1 MYQCF
6 VENFPETKSL
16 PFFIVSPFE
25 VKNCGYNSDNFFVS
39 THPHLSDLSFIACDR
54 LIDFVKIQKPENVI
68 VLLSG
73 GSSALIEKSNDKK
86 ECMALNE
93 KLLKSGLPI
102 TEINRIRSE
111 VSLVKNGK
119 FAELFENINWYV
131 FVMSDIPYYGGEK
144 NVGSMPF
151 FREDL
156 NNTELIKCAD
166 SDSLHNQL
174 LRKLPKNT
182 VSVRNF
188 VGQVEELKN
197 LIVNQIES
205 GTESLLVTGEPLL
218 KVNAEKSGAGGR
230 MSHLA
235 LLLLPFLKEKMR
247 LLALS
252 SDGIDGNSPFAGAI
266 VEGCR
271 HSFDKKEIELYLKE
285 YNSAILLD
293 KFGFMLKTG
302 YTGVNLNDF
311 VIFLKEQ
318 NRG

>member
-156 NNTELIKCAD
+156 NNTELFKCAD